1 LKDGTSNDR
10 RDEAIGKEKIKKKR
24 KKKKDQE

>member
-1 LKDGTSNDR
+1 LKDGMSNDR

-24 KKKKDQE
+24 KKKNQE